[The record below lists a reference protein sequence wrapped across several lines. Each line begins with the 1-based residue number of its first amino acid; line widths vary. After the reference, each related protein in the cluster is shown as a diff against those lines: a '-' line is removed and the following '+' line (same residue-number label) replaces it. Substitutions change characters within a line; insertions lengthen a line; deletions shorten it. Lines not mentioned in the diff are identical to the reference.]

1 MEKNMQ
7 LNKTIDEIND
17 FIKNKMNLLL
27 TDLLIQ
33 SNEYEETKMQI
44 LKLPFIQSII
54 NEKCETNTFK
64 CQQPPVTTQ
73 ENILLNIE
81 EYLLSNKEEEYI
93 TNIHVVNT
101 DIISNNVKNIILKV
115 VEEEETAEVA
125 IKEETTENT
134 KNIDEKDASINE
146 EEQDTGSNG
155 EEASSVKEEEQDT
168 ESEEGEEYEVE
179 DSDTGNVETEEEI
192 VVEEETKE
200 NTSDGEVE
208 EEVEDSE
215 TDDVETEEHVV
226 LEEEPKENTSDREV
240 EEEAEDSE
248 TEDVV
253 TEKETK
259 EEIQLVISEKEDNDA
274 EDEEEEVFEIEID
287 GKTYFTTNEKSGV
300 IYISDENGDPGDE
313 VGNFVNGVPI
323 FE

>member
-27 TDLLIQ
+27 TDLIMQ
-33 SNEYEETKMQI
+33 SNEYEETKIQI

-93 TNIHVVNT
+93 TNIHAVNT

-115 VEEEETAEVA
+115 VEEEETVEVA

-134 KNIDEKDASINE
+134 NDVDDKDASTKE
-146 EEQDTGSNG
+146 EGTGSDG

-179 DSDTGNVETEEEI
+179 DSETGDVETEEEV

-208 EEVEDSE
+208 EEEEVEDSE
-215 TDDVETEEHVV
+215 TRDVET
-226 LEEEPKENTSDREV
+226 EEEPKENTSHGEV

-248 TEDVV
+248 TDDV
-253 TEKETK
+253 EKDTK

-287 GKTYFTTNEKSGV
+287 GKNYFTTNEKSGV

-313 VGNFVNGVPI
+313 VGKFVNGVPI